1 MGALFSFIPTC
12 VALWLLAFGLERRA
26 PTPARVLWVVA
37 GAIVLGPVAAEMLG
51 FLGWLMMVT
60 AAALALAVYAVTRR
74 PLRG

>member
-1 MGALFSFIPTC
+1 MGALFSFIPTV

-26 PTPARVLWVVA
+26 PTAPRVLWVVA
-37 GAIVLGPVAAEMLG
+37 GAIVLGPVAVAMLG
-51 FLGWLMMVT
+51 LLGWLTMVE